1 MVKFRS
7 GTRGVTAVS
16 LPVKFQL
23 GARTL
28 LKIDRRVVRLP
39 LSLDGALRAALAGAP
54 PPLPPLP
61 ADAHGY
67 AITSLP
73 VAVSAALTQGHADM
87 IGFARQHYTRRYIDL
102 AGGFDAFLAGLSS
115 NARSTIRRK
124 ARRLAEQSGGTLDV
138 RRFRT
143 PDELARFHPIARALA
158 ERTYQERLMGAGLPA
173 DDRFVRGMYEA
184 AAADRVRA
192 WLLYVA
198 GVPAAYLYCPASD
211 GTVRYDYVGHAPEF
225 AELSPGAVLQIE
237 AFRDLFGENR
247 FRRFDFT
254 EGDGQHKRQFATG
267 GVDCVDLLLLRRTF
281 GNAAMV
287 VALTGFDRAMASAKR
302 LTQRLGLEALAR
314 RVRR

>member
-1 MVKFRS
+1 M
-7 GTRGVTAVS
+7 TAVS
-16 LPVKFQL
+16 LPIKFQL

-28 LKIDRRVVRLP
+28 LKIERRLVRLP
-39 LSLDGALRAALAGAP
+39 LSLESALDVATASMP

-61 ADAHGY
+61 PGAHGY

-73 VAVSAALTQGHADM
+73 VAAGAQLTRGQAAM
-87 IGFARQHYTRRYIDL
+87 IGFVRQHYTRRFTDL
-102 AGGFDAFLAGLSS
+102 TGGFDAFLAGLSS
-115 NARSTIRRK
+115 NARATIKRK
-124 ARRLAEQSGGTLDV
+124 ARRLAEQSGGALDV

-143 PDELARFHPIARALA
+143 PDALTHFHPVARALA

-198 GVPAAYLYCPASD
+198 GEPAAYLYCQAD
-211 GTVRYDYVGHAPEF
+211 GDTLRYDYVGHAPEF

-267 GVDCVDLLLLRRTF
+267 GVECIDLLLLRRTP

-287 VALTGFDRAMASAKR
+287 AALSGFDGAMAGAKR
-302 LTQRLGLEALAR
+302 LTRQFGLEAAAR
-314 RVRR
+314 RLRR